1 MVANI
6 YEGNEVKIVKI
17 DKHTKLERTFTLGA
31 ELQGSPGQF
40 VMVSVAH
47 AGEIPISISGFGSDT
62 FEITVRNT
70 GKVTSRLFDKK
81 VGDKVS
87 FRGPYG
93 EGFPLADFQDQHL
106 VVIAGGT
113 AVAAVKPLIEHSL
126 AGNDRAARKLDLLIG
141 FRSPKHVLF
150 KKELKSWE
158 KNGGV
163 IVTVDTTEND
173 DDSWAGGIGFVVDFV
188 KYVDDLGPDT
198 KVVVIGPPL
207 MMTNTVRELSRHK
220 VCCKN
225 IWTSFERH
233 MKCGVGKCGHCRI
246 RDKYVCVDGPVFNY
260 VEAESLID

>member
-1 MVANI
+1 MVSNI

-17 DKHTKLERTFTLGA
+17 HKHTKMERTFTLGC
-31 ELQGSPGQF
+31 ELVGCPGQF

-47 AGEIPISISGFGSDT
+47 AGEIPISISGFSSDT

-70 GKVTSRLFDKK
+70 GKVTSRLFEKK
-81 VGDKVS
+81 IGDKVS
-87 FRGPYG
+87 IRGPYG

-106 VVIAGGT
+106 LVIAGGT
-113 AVAAVKPLIEHSL
+113 AVAAVKPLIEYSL
-126 AGNDRAARKLDLLIG
+126 TSNDCAARKLDLLIG

-150 KKELKSWE
+150 KTELKGWE

-173 DDSWAGGIGFVVDFV
+173 DEAWAGGIGFVVDFV
-188 KYVDDLGPDT
+188 KYVDDLGPET

-207 MMTNTVRELSRHK
+207 MMTNTVKELSRHK

-260 VEAESLID
+260 VEAASLID